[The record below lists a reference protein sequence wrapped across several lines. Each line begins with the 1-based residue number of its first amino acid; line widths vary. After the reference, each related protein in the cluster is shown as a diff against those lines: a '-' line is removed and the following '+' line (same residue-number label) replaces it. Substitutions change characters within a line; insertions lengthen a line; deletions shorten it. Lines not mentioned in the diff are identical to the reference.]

1 MKNNKGY
8 YSWIHS
14 MKQAA
19 MESHFKGRK
28 MLSEQKEKS
37 EEYFKEV
44 GKALV
49 RPGEA
54 PVVHPDY
61 PEEASMTSAQT
72 YEKIKAE
79 KMARGEGR
87 NLKRTR
93 GGENDVVPA
102 GDANAVHVDAQD
114 GVMGDE
120 GDDDELGAD
129 QFEVSRFKDVSWKRE
144 MMTAPDMAMPSGKPA
159 TKPGKTSPIAAR
171 ARVEAGFALPGDKE
185 IVDADEREYMDSL
198 EPPARYR
205 EIARPDGKIGLEDMD
220 ENVNTKLKRII
231 SEMRGEEPVRDLPVR
246 GERGT
251 MKTGQ
256 SGESAGLLGQR
267 LPTDLINKIE
277 PTQRNP
283 EGIIKHLIQ
292 VIENPNEHPAHH
304 YKIANE
310 IFSAMGEVYK
320 K

>member
-19 MESHFKGRK
+19 VESHLKGHK

-79 KMARGEGR
+79 KVARGEER

-93 GGENDVVPA
+93 GEKNDVVPS
-102 GDANAVHVDAQD
+102 GDANAVRVDAQD
-114 GVMGDE
+114 GIMGDE
-120 GDDDELGAD
+120 GTDD
-129 QFEVSRFKDVSWKRE
+129 SWLSASKYQE
-144 MMTAPDMAMPSGKPA
+144 KPITLSSVKPS

-171 ARVEAGFALPGDKE
+171 ARVEAGFPLPGDQD
-185 IVDADEREYMDSL
+185 IVDDEDKNEQ
-198 EPPARYR
+198 EPPERTTEVSDEYGNL
-205 EIARPDGKIGLEDMD
+205 IAMPM
-220 ENVNTKLKRII
+220 
-231 SEMRGEEPVRDLPVR
+231 
-246 GERGT
+246 
-251 MKTGQ
+251 
-256 SGESAGLLGQR
+256 ESLNHK
-267 LPTDLINKIE
+267 INKFLH
-277 PTQRNP
+277 
-283 EGIIKHLIQ
+283 G
-292 VIENPNEHPAHH
+292 
-304 YKIANE
+304 
-310 IFSAMGEVYK
+310 
-320 K
+320 

>member
-102 GDANAVHVDAQD
+102 GDANAVHADAQD

-120 GDDDELGAD
+120 GDEGESITLGS
-129 QFEVSRFKDVSWKRE
+129 VK
-144 MMTAPDMAMPSGKPA
+144 PS

-198 EPPARYR
+198 EPPERYTEVADSR
-205 EIARPDGKIGLEDMD
+205 GKVVHMPMES
-220 ENVNTKLKRII
+220 VNDK
-231 SEMRGEEPVRDLPVR
+231 
-246 GERGT
+246 
-251 MKTGQ
+251 
-256 SGESAGLLGQR
+256 
-267 LPTDLINKIE
+267 INKFLK
-277 PTQRNP
+277 N
-283 EGIIKHLIQ
+283 
-292 VIENPNEHPAHH
+292 
-304 YKIANE
+304 
-310 IFSAMGEVYK
+310 
-320 K
+320 

>member
-19 MESHFKGRK
+19 VESHLKGRK
-28 MLSEQKEKS
+28 MLSEQKEKG

-61 PEEASMTSAQT
+61 PEEASMSSAQI
-72 YEKIKAE
+72 YQKIKAE

-102 GDANAVHVDAQD
+102 GDANAVHADAQD

-120 GDDDELGAD
+120 GDEGEPITLGS
-129 QFEVSRFKDVSWKRE
+129 V
-144 MMTAPDMAMPSGKPA
+144 KPA

-171 ARVEAGFALPGDKE
+171 ARVEAGYALPGDKE

-267 LPTDLINKIE
+267 LPTDLMNKIE

-283 EGIIKHLIQ
+283 QGIIKHLIQ

>member
-1 MKNNKGY
+1 MSNLNNFMKNNKGY

-19 MESHFKGRK
+19 VESHLKGRK
-28 MLSEQKEKS
+28 MLSEQKEKG

-102 GDANAVHVDAQD
+102 GDANAVHADAQD

-120 GDDDELGAD
+120 GDEGEPITLGS
-129 QFEVSRFKDVSWKRE
+129 VK
-144 MMTAPDMAMPSGKPA
+144 PSA
-159 TKPGKTSPIAAR
+159 KPGKTSPIAAR
-171 ARVEAGFALPGDKE
+171 ARVEAGYALPGDKE

-220 ENVNTKLKRII
+220 ESINSKIKRII
-231 SEMRGEEPVRDLPVR
+231 SEMRGEEPVRDLPAR

-283 EGIIKHLIQ
+283 QGIIKHLIQ